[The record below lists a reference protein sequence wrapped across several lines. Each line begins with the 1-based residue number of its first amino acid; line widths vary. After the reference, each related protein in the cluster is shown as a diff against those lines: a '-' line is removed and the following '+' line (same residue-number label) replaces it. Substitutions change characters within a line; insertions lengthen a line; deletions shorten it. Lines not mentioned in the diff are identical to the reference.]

1 MKKTILFIIHTLS
14 VLLFAAGLS
23 VIYMISPEGFG
34 LSWISERDFAESA
47 IFAEMVNE
55 DIADIKEFALLRDA
69 FETDG
74 EVSYDKVVVTAETSN
89 GFTSYTLRQLSN
101 IAAQYGCTMD
111 PDTHR
116 VSISNVTPSEDVI
129 NYQLKI
135 SVKSYD
141 PDYYKNRPQ
150 GPGQG
155 IMNLRDL
162 AIEVVQELAK
172 YYSYAGIY
180 ESWGSN
186 FSYSL
191 HYLDADGE
199 YRDLYNSDRSGE
211 DLLTYGK
218 YLYVQG
224 SGTNSIDTNIY
235 PIPSNAYDTGTDSDM
250 GPVME
255 EDEYQLIIGIDTTF
269 PYEDRYS
276 RAADSYNREVDMVY
290 MGIAMLAAGAVV
302 ALVSLILLFRL
313 DPGTEGKKLLHP
325 VDSLYLEVHLLII
338 LALGFFILRASEGIA
353 SFIISV
359 LADAESF
366 DFFYALVR
374 TLIVYAVGI
383 YVLRILVRRYNG
395 GVFWTN
401 TLLHRICGMIADF
414 ADHGKLLSTLI
425 SGYLL
430 IILINAGSAAALMYC
445 LRMRFESTV
454 YMIAFCVIL
463 ILMLVLNVL
472 IFTRIYKQDR
482 QREEIGTALKLISMG
497 ETQYEMQEEDF
508 SGRELGVVKD
518 INNIS
523 KGLSRALNDQVK
535 SERLRADLITNVS
548 HDIRTPLT
556 SIINYVD
563 LLKREN
569 IQNEKVR
576 DYIDILDKKSD
587 RLKNLTEDLL
597 EASKASSGNIKMD
610 MEKIDLVEISMQA
623 GAEFEDK
630 FAARSL
636 ELCLDAP
643 ETPVYIYADGRHLW
657 RVLENLYNNAA
668 KYALEG
674 TRIYADIIT
683 ENDEHIFTIKN
694 VSRDKLNISPDEL
707 TERFVRGDESRHT
720 EGSGLGLSIA
730 QSLTRLMGGRL
741 EIVIDGDL
749 YKANI
754 HFPIYEEAV
763 KSSEAGVQN
772 GANLIE
778 LISEQE

>member
-1 MKKTILFIIHTLS
+1 
-14 VLLFAAGLS
+14 
-23 VIYMISPEGFG
+23 
-34 LSWISERDFAESA
+34 
-47 IFAEMVNE
+47 
-55 DIADIKEFALLRDA
+55 
-69 FETDG
+69 
-74 EVSYDKVVVTAETSN
+74 
-89 GFTSYTLRQLSN
+89 
-101 IAAQYGCTMD
+101 
-111 PDTHR
+111 
-116 VSISNVTPSEDVI
+116 
-129 NYQLKI
+129 
-135 SVKSYD
+135 
-141 PDYYKNRPQ
+141 
-150 GPGQG
+150 
-155 IMNLRDL
+155 
-162 AIEVVQELAK
+162 
-172 YYSYAGIY
+172 
-180 ESWGSN
+180 
-186 FSYSL
+186 
-191 HYLDADGE
+191 
-199 YRDLYNSDRSGE
+199 
-211 DLLTYGK
+211 
-218 YLYVQG
+218 
-224 SGTNSIDTNIY
+224 
-235 PIPSNAYDTGTDSDM
+235 
-250 GPVME
+250 
-255 EDEYQLIIGIDTTF
+255 
-269 PYEDRYS
+269 
-276 RAADSYNREVDMVY
+276 MVY
-290 MGIAMLAAGAVV
+290 MGIVMLAAGAVV

-430 IILINAGSAAALMYC
+430 IILVNAGSAAALMYC

-497 ETQYEMQEEDF
+497 ETQYEMPEEDF

-763 KSSEAGVQN
+763 KSSETGVQN